1 MRVSQRYMN
10 RFRKLAPRLLLLT
23 LACSFGL
30 WVTVD
35 LTGTA
40 TKKQTAEAAANSPV
54 DAETALLGAIEQASS
69 SLSALT
75 ADHTPIDPAL
85 ATIGDH
91 VLFQLPDGHSIKG
104 SISKIQIGENY
115 TRINGNLDGF
125 GFFVFSYGP
134 SKVFGSVTSQWGS
147 FEYRGDAKTGQLVYP
162 SPARLD
168 DDVLAEPAAVAASKD
183 RPVEPTEVNLE
194 VR

>member
-54 DAETALLGAIEQASS
+54 DAETEEQIPQFY
-69 SLSALT
+69 
-75 ADHTPIDPAL
+75 DD
-85 ATIGDH
+85 
-91 VLFQLPDGHSIKG
+91 
-104 SISKIQIGENY
+104 ENW
-115 TRINGNLDGF
+115 N
-125 GFFVFSYGP
+125 
-134 SKVFGSVTSQWGS
+134 
-147 FEYRGDAKTGQLVYP
+147 
-162 SPARLD
+162 
-168 DDVLAEPAAVAASKD
+168 
-183 RPVEPTEVNLE
+183 
-194 VR
+194 